1 MHREVCAALVGE
13 LNEKLF
19 PDYANSEVV
28 LQPTLNGAPYTV
40 MEDAYYQLGMAGSGN
55 ASATLSNIKIDD
67 YEALVMLCA
76 PAYNRALCV
85 YPIKKGSV
93 ITCASQTS
101 GTTYFFINKIPLRT

>member
-1 MHREVCAALVGE
+1 MTFLGQNKNFDT
-13 LNEKLF
+13 LSEKLF

-28 LQPTLNGAPYTV
+28 LQPILNGAPYTV
-40 MEDAYYQLGMAGSGN
+40 IEDAYYQLGMAGSGN
-55 ASATLSNIKIDD
+55 ASATLSNMKIDD

-85 YPIKKGSV
+85 YPIKRGSV

-101 GTTYFFINKIPLRT
+101 GTTYFFINKIPFRK